1 MLVDAPPIR
10 TDGRLFQSR
19 YYPYTY
25 YPEVLATLVPSAIE
39 RRRFQRLSHLIAD
52 NQFNKIS
59 SGLQAPGFVDALL
72 GGVDFLEFLFGGAAH
87 VVA

>member
-25 YPEVLATLVPSAIE
+25 YPGVLATAAIE